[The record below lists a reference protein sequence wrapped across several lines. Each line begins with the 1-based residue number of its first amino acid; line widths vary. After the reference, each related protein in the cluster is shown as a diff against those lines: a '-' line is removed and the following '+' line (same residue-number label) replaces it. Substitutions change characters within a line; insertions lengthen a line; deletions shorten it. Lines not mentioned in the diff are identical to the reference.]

1 MELLKKRVLKSKLA
15 IPIQGFLSF
24 LSNIVNQQK
33 ICNLMKYQ
41 VKQPYFSSMIEY
53 LWRQKIANSFIE
65 NN

>member
-24 LSNIVNQQK
+24 LANIVNQQK

-41 VKQPYFSSMIEY
+41 VKTTLFLI
-53 LWRQKIANSFIE
+53 ND
-65 NN
+65 

>member
-33 ICNLMKYQ
+33 LCNLMKYQ
-41 VKQPYFSSMIEY
+41 VKTTLFLI
-53 LWRQKIANSFIE
+53 ND
-65 NN
+65 

>member
-15 IPIQGFLSF
+15 IPIQGFLS

-41 VKQPYFSSMIEY
+41 VKTTLFLI
-53 LWRQKIANSFIE
+53 ND
-65 NN
+65 